1 MQILLLALVFQLGP
15 VISNAARSS
24 DRGGGDIR
32 TANGEFSNFIPEE
45 DLTGPIDFS
54 GAEEQSDGSLCV
66 IKTKMVD
73 KERQPMMHLET
84 CSILR

>member
-1 MQILLLALVFQLGP
+1 MQILLLALLFQLGP
-15 VISNAARSS
+15 VITNAARSS
-24 DRGGGDIR
+24 DRGRNRGGGDIR

-66 IKTKMVD
+66 IKTKMID
-73 KERQPMMHLET
+73 KE
-84 CSILR
+84 